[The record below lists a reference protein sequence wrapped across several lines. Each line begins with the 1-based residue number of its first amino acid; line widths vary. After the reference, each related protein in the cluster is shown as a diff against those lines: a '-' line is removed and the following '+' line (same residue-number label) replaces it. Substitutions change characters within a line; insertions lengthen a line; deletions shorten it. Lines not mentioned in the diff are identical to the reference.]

1 MFSKYIFFQSFTF
14 TKPIKEFTEHLW
26 YSGSDLLIVGSNPVT
41 NGILYFKYYLG
52 MYAVSV
58 GTLKRRRK
66 VREKRL
72 FGAYFNPFTPHWL
85 V

>member
-52 MYAVSV
+52 MYAVPVLSNGEGMCV
-58 GTLKRRRK
+58 KSDSLGRTLI
-66 VREKRL
+66 L
-72 FGAYFNPFTPHWL
+72 
-85 V
+85 